1 MNENENI
8 VAEEVT
14 ENVDTTT
21 TEESVDEKSKPAEKT
36 FTQEEVN
43 EIIRKRHERDERR
56 IRQEFER
63 KYSNAEYLQ
72 NVVKAGLD
80 TDDVEKATDALAGF
94 YASKGKE
101 IPTRPQ
107 AQILN
112 TRDLERLAKAD
123 AEDIIDSGYDDVVD
137 EVNRLATI
145 GATNMTAREKAMF
158 KILAEHRANVEKKLE
173 LIELGVTDED
183 YNSPEFQQFAGKF
196 TDKTPISEVWKYYTQ
211 TRPKKEHKTMGSMKN
226 TPTDKTKDFYTAEE
240 IARLTEE
247 DLADP
252 HVWEAVRRSMTGA

>member
-8 VAEEVT
+8 VTEEIT

-21 TEESVDEKSKPAEKT
+21 TEESVVEDKPAAKV

-43 EIIRKRHERDERR
+43 EIIRKRHERDEKR
-56 IRQEFER
+56 IRQEYER

-72 NVVKAGLD
+72 NVVKAGLE

-94 YASKGKE
+94 YSSKGKN

-107 AQILN
+107 AQLLN
-112 TRDLERLAKAD
+112 PRDIEMLAKAE
-123 AEDIIDSGYDDVVD
+123 ASEIIDSGYDEVVD
-137 EVNRLATI
+137 EVDRLATI
-145 GATNMTAREKAMF
+145 GATNMTAREKAVF
-158 KILAEHRANVEKKLE
+158 KILAEHRANAEKKQSLA
-173 LIELGVTDED
+173 ELGVTED
-183 YNSPEFQQFAGKF
+183 VYNSEGFKKFAGQF
-196 TDKTPISEVWKYYTQ
+196 NEKTPIADVWKLYEQ
-211 TRPKKEHKTMGSMKN
+211 TRPQKEHKTMGSMKN
-226 TPTDKTKDFYTAEE
+226 TPNDKTKDFYTAEE

-252 HVWEAVRRSMTGA
+252 HVWEVVRRSMTGG